1 MSNSRLRRDGDV
13 SAYQRIAA
21 TLAVNWWTFAIR
33 GVLGILFGLTA
44 LVLQG
49 VPMLSFLQ
57 PFTTYAMVDGVFGIA
72 GAVRDGRKGERSGL
86 LIAEG
91 LVSVAAAASASLW
104 QEITVLVFVVILA
117 TWAMLTGVLMLAVSS
132 RLETPDGR
140 WWFALGG
147 IVSIL
152 YGVLLGIAPMT
163 GAVVLTA
170 WFGAYALA
178 FGIALLVAAFKL
190 KARFD

>member
-1 MSNSRLRRDGDV
+1 MSNSQLRSDVQV
-13 SAYQRIAA
+13 SAYRRIAV
-21 TLAVNWWTFAIR
+21 TLAANWWTLAIR
-33 GVLGILFGLTA
+33 GILGILFGLAA

-49 VPMLSFLQ
+49 VPMLSFVQ

-72 GAVRDGRKGERSGL
+72 GAVRDAREGERSGL

-91 LVSVAAAASASLW
+91 LINVAAAASASLW
-104 QEITVLVFVVILA
+104 QAITVLVFVVILA
-117 TWAMLTGVLMLAVSS
+117 TWAMLTGVVMLAVSS
-132 RLETPDGR
+132 RLEAKDGR
-140 WWFALGG
+140 WWFALSGV
-147 IVSIL
+147 VSIV
-152 YGVLLGIAPMT
+152 YGVLLVIATMT